1 MEGGPVSWMTTP
13 AEEAIRRDARAGCGA
28 LLVVLVVVPLAIGLC
43 AYAVRLGWILAA
55 G

>member
-1 MEGGPVSWMTTP
+1 MSWIGEPVREGTR
-13 AEEAIRRDARAGCGA
+13 EGCG
-28 LLVVLVVVPLAIGLC
+28 LVLVALVVVPLALGLC